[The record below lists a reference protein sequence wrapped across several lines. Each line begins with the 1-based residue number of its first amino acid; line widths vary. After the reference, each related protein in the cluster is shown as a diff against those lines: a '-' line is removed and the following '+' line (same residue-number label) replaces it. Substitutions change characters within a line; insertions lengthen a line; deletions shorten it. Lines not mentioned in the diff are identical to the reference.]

1 MEHRKATVRPTL
13 PPIVS
18 IVGRAKI
25 GKTTFLV
32 KLISELTRR
41 NIRVAVIKHTVHT
54 FDFAQEGKDT
64 WKHAAAGA
72 QIVALSS
79 PNEVVITR
87 PLDQEMAIDEIAALL
102 GDVDLILTEGY
113 KRAHKPKIEI
123 SRRERGTEPVSRRQD
138 IVAIVSDHPIT
149 LDVPR
154 FDLDDAAGVADLIQA
169 RYLEQGPDGE
179 ANCLEQ

>member
-1 MEHRKATVRPTL
+1 MEDHHSAPQ

-32 KLISELTRR
+32 KLIAELTGRGV
-41 NIRVAVIKHTVHT
+41 NVAVIKHTVHT
-54 FDFAQEGKDT
+54 FDFSQVGKDT

-72 QIVALSS
+72 PIVALSS
-79 PNEVVITR
+79 PKELVITR
-87 PLDQEMAIDEIAALL
+87 PLEHEVDIDQIAATLTTMYD
-102 GDVDLILTEGY
+102 GIDLILTEGY
-113 KRAHKPKIEI
+113 KRAQKPKIEI
-123 SRRERGTEPVSRRQD
+123 SRRERGTEPVSRRED
-138 IVAIVSDHPIT
+138 IFAIVSDHPIA

-169 RYLEQGPDGE
+169 RYLCSHP
-179 ANCLEQ
+179 